1 MKIYDVVDDDGSES
15 DDNSD
20 DYDYDNV
27 EYDELMSMIFIL
39 FLCHSFIYLFD
50 LQIIANAM
58 KTL

>member
-50 LQIIANAM
+50 L
-58 KTL
+58 